1 MNKMMSILRPS
12 LLFLT
17 AVAVAC
23 SGGQSTQDT
32 DTTGMLPIEQDIL
45 HNEDSYYYIDFGE
58 YGPITSD
65 LKIGVFDS
73 GTGGLTVLDAL
84 VRFDQYDNSGGG
96 SGADGLPDFKREEFI
111 YLADQANMPYGNYYA
126 AGKSDLL
133 IEHIIKDAQF
143 LLGTNYYA
151 RANDPSHISDKSK
164 VKALV
169 IACNTATAY
178 GQEHIDSFIEKSGLD
193 IPVIGVINAGARG
206 ALEGFRPDED
216 GSIGVF
222 ATVGTIASKGYD
234 NTILQMKEALGYTGD
249 IQIYNQGGHGVAEAV
264 DEEPD
269 FIDRTVDAPRDSYR
283 GPGLDDGSFQIDR
296 TLMDVYN
303 FDFDHNK
310 MLCDTRN
317 PDDCQILQINSADN
331 YVRYHLVSLMEKIR
345 NTPDAQPLKALMLG
359 CTHYPYLMDDIT
371 RILGDLY
378 DYQRDG
384 KYIYRDLMVENVRL
398 IDPAVYVAKE
408 LYQALSARDLLNT
421 EGDISNSEFY
431 ISVPNLDNDHVVV
444 DDAKRFTYDYKYGR
458 NAGEIQQYVKVVP
471 FDNNNIPQ
479 DIVERFKSSIPET
492 FRLIAAFNEH
502 NPKIQ
507 HLTPNQRIK

>member
-1 MNKMMSILRPS
+1 MKNTIKVVTCFMLS
-12 LLFLT
+12 F
-17 AVAVAC
+17 AAC
-23 SGGQSTQDT
+23 NSPQDDVKDKYT
-32 DTTGMLPIEQDIL
+32 KLLPIEEAIL
-45 HNEDSYYYIDFGE
+45 KDKDSFYYIDVNQYE
-58 YGPITSD
+58 TSD
-65 LKIGVFDS
+65 ATLPIGIFDS

-84 VRFDQYDNSGGG
+84 VRYDEYENESRGAG
-96 SGADGLPDFKREEFI
+96 SDDKPDFRTEKFI

-151 RANDPSHISDKSK
+151 RANDPSHVSDKSK

-303 FDFDHNK
+303 FDFDH
-310 MLCDTRN
+310 
-317 PDDCQILQINSADN
+317 
-331 YVRYHLVSLMEKIR
+331 
-345 NTPDAQPLKALMLG
+345 
-359 CTHYPYLMDDIT
+359 
-371 RILGDLY
+371 
-378 DYQRDG
+378 
-384 KYIYRDLMVENVRL
+384 
-398 IDPAVYVAKE
+398 
-408 LYQALSARDLLNT
+408 
-421 EGDISNSEFY
+421 
-431 ISVPNLDNDHVVV
+431 
-444 DDAKRFTYDYKYGR
+444 
-458 NAGEIQQYVKVVP
+458 
-471 FDNNNIPQ
+471 
-479 DIVERFKSSIPET
+479 
-492 FRLIAAFNEH
+492 
-502 NPKIQ
+502 
-507 HLTPNQRIK
+507 